1 MKTKLSLLF
10 LFWCIALNAYA
21 QKRTLTVLDKSSSE
35 PIINAHIMDYEDIV
49 FAVTDVNGR
58 VTIPES
64 RERFQVHALGYLL
77 SRYVLSEA
85 ADTLFLI
92 PTILHTDQSVVVY
105 AYDGNKANVKDY
117 QSTQSHHTLDH
128 FLNNI
133 DGVSMIQRGAFGW
146 DPSVRGQSDQRMNL
160 TIDGMQ
166 IFKAC
171 VDKMDPISSY
181 IESNNLSKL
190 KIDKSGSGV
199 AENGNGNSSINLI
212 SKKPEFAPFKL
223 DVTSGYRV
231 PDEYRVIAVNSNYSM
246 KNTAFQLSGS
256 IKKASD
262 LHAGKDSVIDNT
274 QFSKM
279 NLNVGMKHVFRS
291 ENSVEVN
298 FITDKATDVGY
309 PALLMD
315 ATKALANILRVQYNW
330 KDSGNPFQ
338 LNSAMVYGNSIRH
351 WMDDYNRDVS
361 QRPVMTGMYMPMYG
375 STGTLGSKWSGYAT
389 IAKHKFEWYLN
400 GFVSEAKGDMLMQ
413 SLDTSIEDMYIYNMD
428 DVITKNTSLG
438 GKHSFM
444 LTPRF
449 LIKVEESVSF
459 TSLATNSDNYASM
472 FESLYNKE
480 YKPRNKFLLSGSATA
495 VWLAKE
501 NWSLSFSSIYS
512 ERLGNHIEMFGHYI
526 YNYVDGYF
534 YDGNPWL
541 KPEKSLNLELNSILE
556 LDNHSLSVSLFHKQ
570 FSDYISGIVV
580 GDVSNNNFQFKQ
592 YQNLGN
598 AIMLGGEI
606 RLMNSFWNN
615 LKTEV
620 RAAYTYAQNTTLND
634 PLPLIPPLKG
644 MNSVTYTK
652 AGNSFTA
659 NMEWALAQNRISNI
673 SSIEDK
679 TSSHAIFNAV
689 YSKVLFDGNLTAI
702 VEAKN
707 LFDTYYN
714 EHTSIANI
722 PEAGRSF
729 MLTLKYNF

>member
-146 DPSVRGQSDQRMNL
+146 EPSVRGQSDQRMNL

-330 KDSGNPFQ
+330 KDSGNSFQ

>member
-77 SRYVLSEA
+77 SRFVLSEA

-146 DPSVRGQSDQRMNL
+146 EPSVRGQSDQRMNL

>member
-1 MKTKLSLLF
+1 MKIKLSFLL
-10 LFWCIALNAYA
+10 LFWCMALNAFA
-21 QKRTLTVLDKSSSE
+21 QNRTLTVLDKSSNE
-35 PIINAHIMDYEDIV
+35 PIINAHLMDYEEIV
-49 FAVTDVNGR
+49 FAVTDVNGT

-64 RERFQVHALGYLL
+64 RENFQVHALGYLL
-77 SRYVLSEA
+77 SRFVLSEV

-146 DPSVRGQSDQRMNL
+146 EPSVRGQSDQRMNL

-223 DVTSGYRV
+223 DVTTGYRV
-231 PDEYRVIAVNSNYSM
+231 PDEYRVVAVNSNYSK

-256 IKKASD
+256 IKKAND
-262 LHAGKDSVIDNT
+262 LHAGQDSVVANT

-279 NLNVGMKHVFRS
+279 NLNVGMKHVFS
-291 ENSVEVN
+291 SDNSVEVN
-298 FITDKATDVGY
+298 FITDKAIDVGY

-330 KDSGNPFQ
+330 KDSGSPFQ

-351 WMDDYNRDVS
+351 WMDDYSRDVS

-375 STGTLGSKWSGYAT
+375 STATLGSKWSGNAT
-389 IAKHKFEWYLN
+389 LAKHKFEWYLN

-413 SLDTSIEDMYIYNMD
+413 SLDTSIEDMFIYNMD
-428 DVITKNTSLG
+428 DVITKNASLG
-438 GKHSFM
+438 GKHNFM
-444 LTPRF
+444 LSPRF

-606 RLMNSFWNN
+606 RVINSFWNN

-644 MNSVTYTK
+644 MNSVTYTL
-652 AGNSFTA
+652 ASNSFTA

-673 SSIEDK
+673 SSNEDK
-679 TSSHAIFNAV
+679 TKSNAIFNAV
-689 YSKVLFDGNLTAI
+689 YSKMFFNGNLTSI

-707 LFDTYYN
+707 LFDVYYN
-714 EHTSIANI
+714 QHTSIANI

>member
-146 DPSVRGQSDQRMNL
+146 EPSVRGQSDQRMNL

-449 LIKVEESVSF
+449 IIKVEESVSF

-707 LFDTYYN
+707 LYDTYYN

>member
-1 MKTKLSLLF
+1 
-10 LFWCIALNAYA
+10 
-21 QKRTLTVLDKSSSE
+21 
-35 PIINAHIMDYEDIV
+35 MDSKEIV
-49 FAVTDVNGR
+49 FAVTDVNGT
-58 VTIPES
+58 VTISEN
-64 RERFQVHALGYLL
+64 RETFQVHALGYLL
-77 SRYVLSEA
+77 SRFVLSEV

-92 PTILHTDQSVVVY
+92 PTIIHTDQSVVVY

-146 DPSVRGQSDQRMNL
+146 EPSVRGQSDQRMNL

-223 DVTSGYRV
+223 DVTTGYRV
-231 PDEYRVIAVNSNYSM
+231 PDEYRVVAVNSNYSM
-246 KNTAFQLSGS
+246 KNTAIQLSGS

-262 LHAGKDSVIDNT
+262 LRAGQDSTIANT
-274 QFSKM
+274 QFNKM
-279 NLNVGMKHVFRS
+279 NLNVGMKHVFPS
-291 ENSVEVN
+291 ENSFEVN

-330 KDSGNPFQ
+330 KEVGDSFQ
-338 LNSAMVYGNSIRH
+338 LSSAMLYGNSIRH
-351 WMDDYNRDVS
+351 WMDDYSRDVA

-375 STGTLGSKWSGYAT
+375 STGTLGAKLNGTAT
-389 IAKHKFEWYLN
+389 LAKHKFEWYLN

-428 DVITKNTSLG
+428 DVLTKNVSLG
-438 GKHSFM
+438 GKHNLM
-444 LTPRF
+444 LSPV
-449 LIKVEESVSF
+449 LLLKVEESISL
-459 TSLATNSDNYASM
+459 TSLATNSENYASM
-472 FESLYNKE
+472 FESLYNKD
-480 YKPRNKFLLSGSATA
+480 YAPRNRALLSGSASA
-495 VWLAKE
+495 IWLAKE

-512 ERLGNHIEMFGHYI
+512 ERLGNHIELFGHYI

-556 LDNHSLSVSLFHKQ
+556 LDNHSLSISLFHKKYY
-570 FSDYISGIVV
+570 DYISGIVV

-592 YQNLGN
+592 YQNLGE
-598 AIMLGGEI
+598 AIMLGGEVRTINTFWQSLRTEI
-606 RLMNSFWNN
+606 RAS
-615 LKTEV
+615 
-620 RAAYTYAQNTTLND
+620 YTYAQNTTLND

-644 MNSVTYTK
+644 MNSITY
-652 AGNSFTA
+652 ALGDNSFTA

-679 TSSHAIFNAV
+679 TESHAIFNAV
-689 YSKVLFDGNLTAI
+689 YSKVLFNGNLTSI

-714 EHTSIANI
+714 QHTSIANI

>member
-77 SRYVLSEA
+77 SRFVLSEA

-146 DPSVRGQSDQRMNL
+146 EPSVRGQSDQRMNL

-459 TSLATNSDNYASM
+459 TSLAINSDNYASM